1 MNQKNYKLEK
11 NIQSLENENKT
22 IKAQYENLKTENKTR
37 KNELDNLTLEH
48 NNLKKKQQEEENKKL
63 AKRKNLENF
72 KTNFNK
78 DKEVIKNNNI
88 QISKNYIINFIINE
102 FVKGFEKNVDKDNF
116 TKGLTNY
123 MSKFSEEFMSYCKT
137 FIKSFQNHSQK
148 IISEYKVNESR
159 LNIEHINFI
168 VVGRAGIGKSIFINE
183 SLLLTGNNKAKE
195 GKGISV
201 TEKSNLYFS
210 EKLKQ
215 IRMWDTQGLDYKIS
229 QAYILNEIKRLVEEG
244 LKKGPDHY
252 INLIL
257 YCTKG
262 DRFQEEDG
270 QLINEIMKLYPNPR
284 NIKKLFR
291 IQNS

>member
-1 MNQKNYKLEK
+1 
-11 NIQSLENENKT
+11 
-22 IKAQYENLKTENKTR
+22 
-37 KNELDNLTLEH
+37 
-48 NNLKKKQQEEENKKL
+48 
-63 AKRKNLENF
+63 
-72 KTNFNK
+72 
-78 DKEVIKNNNI
+78 
-88 QISKNYIINFIINE
+88 
-102 FVKGFEKNVDKDNF
+102 
-116 TKGLTNY
+116 

-195 GKGISV
+195 GKGILV

-229 QAYILNEIKRLVEEG
+229 QAYILNEI
-244 LKKGPDHY
+244 
-252 INLIL
+252 
-257 YCTKG
+257 
-262 DRFQEEDG
+262 
-270 QLINEIMKLYPNPR
+270 
-284 NIKKLFR
+284 
-291 IQNS
+291 